1 MCPDLLPQKPCT
13 PEVFPP
19 NAQVAQHFNEFL
31 RGYRVSAEAVEVRF
45 VHVDG
50 TRAIHPQSV
59 GISDGFGKVI
69 IMVGICVIAY
79 KLESNLHIADLDLG
93 MSPMRCS
100 FSPLK

>member
-13 PEVFPP
+13 PEVFPQ

-93 MSPMRCS
+93 MSPMRCF